1 MKRGGMD
8 QSQAHL
14 STLIHR
20 LHTTDCAI
28 DDEVLDEIL
37 SYGDRA
43 VPHLEAIIRDALSK
57 RPHLDLSAAPRGT
70 DWFVVVHA
78 LYLLAH
84 LPSED
89 SLDLIL
95 DFLGQK
101 PAVLDYWLQDLLDD
115 DIWEVLFLL
124 GKNQPARLGQFIIDR
139 QNNDFSRLGA
149 CTALVQIA
157 LRQPEHKDEIRAV
170 FRRLLKNEA
179 ERPDFTGL
187 VISELMDWR
196 DLALKADIVDTLARN
211 EVFEGIITAEEVKLL
226 YEKPTVRK
234 LEPPPLP
241 EKYAYF
247 RQYAYFSKAAPE
259 PADKAAAL
267 RKLEKST

>member
-1 MKRGGMD
+1 MERGGMD
-8 QSQAHL
+8 RSQAHL

-20 LHTTDCAI
+20 LHATDCAI

-43 VPHLEAIIRDALSK
+43 VPHLEAIIREALSK

-89 SLDLIL
+89 SLDIVLE
-95 DFLGQK
+95 FLGQK

-124 GKNQPARLGQFIIDR
+124 GENQPGRLGQFALDR

-157 LRQPEHKDEIRAV
+157 LRRIQYQDKIRTI
-170 FRRLLKNEA
+170 FRQLLANEE

-196 DLALKADIVDTLARN
+196 DPELKANILEALARD
-211 EVFEGIITAEEVKLL
+211 EVFEGIITAEEVNLL

-234 LEPPPLP
+234 LEPPPLL

-267 RKLEKST
+267 RKLEKSS